1 MRQRQGDGQKIPALT
16 HASRPTSQDGMETT
30 HRPVKRSSDNQRVTY
45 GIPTKHR
52 AVARSSFDDQ
62 RIPSTS
68 TSHDTITGNEY

>member
-1 MRQRQGDGQKIPALT
+1 MRQRQGDGQKIPTLM
-16 HASRPTSQDGMETT
+16 HASRPTSQDGMATT
-30 HRPVKRSSDNQRVTY
+30 RRPVKRSCDNQRVTY

-52 AVARSSFDDQ
+52 AVDDQ